1 MRDRKIVILGSKID
15 TTFILYNY
23 LSQYYPA
30 INIIVENP
38 QSKISLLK
46 RRAKRLGWLKVVGQI
61 IFILYSKILYRLSK
75 NRIDE
80 ILSKADMD
88 MQIPKEI
95 EMKRVSSVNSSECR
109 EILRDISPDAV
120 VLNGTR
126 IVSAKTLSCIDVPF
140 INIHAGITPKY
151 RGVHGGYWALV
162 ERDYENCG
170 VTIHLVDEGIDTGDI
185 IYQGE
190 IYPTKDDNFCTYPYL
205 QFIEGIKLLK
215 MAIDDL
221 FADRLEPYSRDLPSK
236 LWYHPTITEYI
247 KNYIKI
253 GVK

>member
-1 MRDRKIVILGSKID
+1 MRQLDGSDGK
-15 TTFILYNY
+15 
-23 LSQYYPA
+23 
-30 INIIVENP
+30 NIETI
-38 QSKISLLK
+38 
-46 RRAKRLGWLKVVGQI
+46 
-61 IFILYSKILYRLSK
+61 SK

-95 EMKRVSSVNSSECR
+95 EMKRASSVNSSECR
-109 EILRDISPDAV
+109 EILRDISPDVV

-126 IVSAKTLSCIDVPF
+126 IVSAKTLSCIDAPF

-162 ERDYENCG
+162 DRDYENCG

-215 MAIDDL
+215 IAIDDL
-221 FADRLEPYSRDLPSK
+221 FADRLETHNRDLPSK
-236 LWYHPTITEYI
+236 LWYHPTIVEYI
-247 KNYIKI
+247 KNYIKT